1 MRLPGML
8 RGWLIVVA
16 SCGPLATGVR
26 GAGEAEEPRREVVRL
41 VEESERARRSK
52 DYRKAVTLADRAVE
66 RARQALAE
74 DDPDRFRA
82 EMARFGPLCDEA
94 VARRD
99 PRGAL
104 KIASE
109 AAVRAGERGRSKA
122 VLAWTE
128 YAANLAQGIP
138 DMKPEGMERQGIALT
153 LAEFRA
159 RVAVE

>member
-1 MRLPGML
+1 MRLPVML

-41 VEESERARRSK
+41 VEESERARRGK
-52 DYRKAVTLADRAVE
+52 DYRKAVTLADRAIE
-66 RARQALAE
+66 RARQALPE

-82 EMARFGPLCDEA
+82 EMDRFGPLCDEA

-109 AAVRAGERGRSKA
+109 AAGHARERGRTK
-122 VLAWTE
+122 LAMTWVE
-128 YAANLAQGIP
+128 YAA
-138 DMKPEGMERQGIALT
+138 R
-153 LAEFRA
+153 LAES
-159 RVAVE
+159 